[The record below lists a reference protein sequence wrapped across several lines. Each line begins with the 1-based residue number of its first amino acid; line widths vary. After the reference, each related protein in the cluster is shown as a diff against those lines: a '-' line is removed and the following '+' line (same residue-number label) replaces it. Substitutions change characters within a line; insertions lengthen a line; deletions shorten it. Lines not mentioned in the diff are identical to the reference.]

1 MFICMLCHSIYIKLC
16 MYICFIIISVLVLIL
31 LRCKLWWRIP
41 FTFFVLILFSF
52 IFLFAFCCFC
62 WCWVVATGAAVAVAI
77 YNKFFSAVVWYYYE
91 MPSIGP
97 FFPTAQIQKKNRHVK
112 RKTKV
117 CNGCKCCTGFNFFH
131 TLFCDFWFVSSTQ
144 FFFYFFHYTNTFQVV
159 G

>member
-1 MFICMLCHSIYIKLC
+1 MMSKSKFYFHHGALSFSILCSTVLKQSMFICMLCHSIYIKLC

-97 FFPTAQIQKKNRHVK
+97 FFPTAQIQKKKQACEKKNK
-112 RKTKV
+112 S
-117 CNGCKCCTGFNFFH
+117 
-131 TLFCDFWFVSSTQ
+131 L
-144 FFFYFFHYTNTFQVV
+144 
-159 G
+159 